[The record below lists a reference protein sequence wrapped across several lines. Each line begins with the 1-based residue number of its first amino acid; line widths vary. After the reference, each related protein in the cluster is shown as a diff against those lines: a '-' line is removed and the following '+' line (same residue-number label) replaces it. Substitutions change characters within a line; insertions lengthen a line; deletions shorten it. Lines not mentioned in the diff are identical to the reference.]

1 MNKNIYKG
9 RVISMNGK
17 GKDTIIL
24 KSIIKEKYNMEIE
37 YTKNK
42 RKKLCIP

>member
-1 MNKNIYKG
+1 
-9 RVISMNGK
+9 MNGK

-37 YTKNK
+37 YTE
-42 RKKLCIP
+42 KKEKIAYTMKKQ